1 MSAAAMHTELA
12 ADPMLPRIAVVTK
25 RKRESADVVT
35 LDIEMTDGVRMDYAP
50 GQFNMLTAFGVGE
63 SAISIS
69 GDPASGK
76 LIHTIRAV
84 GPVSRALC
92 ALKPGAPLGVRGPF
106 GVGWPTEAAIGHDV
120 LIVAGGLGLAPLRP
134 AIYRALGQRARY
146 GRVALLYGAR
156 SPDEMIFRRELE
168 GWRGRFDMQV
178 EATVD
183 HAMESW
189 RGHVGVV
196 TKLIAR
202 AELDPE
208 STIAMVC
215 GPEIMM
221 RFAAQAL
228 VARGLPEEAIFLSM
242 ERNMKCGYGQCG
254 HCQFGPYF
262 VCRDGP
268 VFTYAAMRPLLGLR
282 EI

>member
-1 MSAAAMHTELA
+1 MAMSETAGMGGLEDRTI
-12 ADPMLPRIAVVTK
+12 PRVGRVSARRI
-25 RKRESADVVT
+25 ESSDVVT
-35 LDIEMTDGVRMDYAP
+35 LDVETPEGPMRYAP

-69 GDPASGK
+69 GDPASGR
-76 LIHTIRAV
+76 LVHTVRAI

-92 ALKPGAPLGVRGPF
+92 NLRPGDAIGVRGPF
-106 GVGWPTEAAIGHDV
+106 GVGWPIATAETRD
-120 LIVAGGLGLAPLRP
+120 LLFVAGGLGLAPLRP
-134 AIYRALGQRARY
+134 AIHAALAKRSRY
-146 GRVALLYGAR
+146 GKIAILYGAR
-156 SPDEMIFRRELE
+156 SPDSIIFRRELE
-168 GWRGRFDMQV
+168 AWRGRFDLQV

-183 HAMESW
+183 HALDDW

-196 TKLIAR
+196 TKLISHVEFD
-202 AELDPE
+202 AEQ
-208 STIAMVC
+208 STAFVC

-221 RFAAQAL
+221 RFVAQAL
-228 VARGLPEEAIFLSM
+228 VAREMRENDILLSM

-262 VCRDGP
+262 ACRDGP
-268 VFTYAAMRPLLGLR
+268 VFAYVAIKHLMALR